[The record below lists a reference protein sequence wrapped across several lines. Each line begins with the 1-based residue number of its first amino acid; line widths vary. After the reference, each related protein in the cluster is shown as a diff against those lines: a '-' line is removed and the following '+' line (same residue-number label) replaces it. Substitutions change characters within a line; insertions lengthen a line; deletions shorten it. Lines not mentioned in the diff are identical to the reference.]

1 MKKLL
6 ILILALSLMITA
18 QEYEYTPQS
27 VIGVKNFKEYYEN
40 GQLKSDLFEK
50 DGEQHGIK

>member
-1 MKKLL
+1 
-6 ILILALSLMITA
+6 MITA

-40 GQLKSDLFEK
+40 GQSNLIYLKKMANSTVSI
-50 DGEQHGIK
+50 DGIIKMDN